1 MDLSRMYRIA
11 ETGDVND
18 PTPVDNVLRM
28 AEERQRQQQQARPQS
43 AWGRFKNFAGS
54 NAGRTLWGGLGTA
67 LGVGLTG
74 GNLQDALGYGVIG
87 AGNTV
92 GTLNQNRQYA
102 NRLALKQQERAD
114 ALAKEQRDNQFRLTL
129 QDKALEKSKILADY
143 QLDKTLA
150 RLRGEQEIKDDAEQA
165 ARQRKIDAINSNPY
179 LTEDQKQ
186 WQIARL
192 DGLNFDRGAYYTD
205 KLSSDP
211 NNQEALDYFG
221 NQATI
226 NNLIKPA
233 NYTETV
239 LKNADKFT
247 PESFG
252 DFSKSG
258 DISQL
263 VPNKK
268 YASGDLGIVQ
278 MMVEEG
284 TPLAEALD
292 RVGKMTPEQKV
303 AFEGK
308 KAGAIKAGEFPYT
321 IASQNNQAENTLEH
335 DKTMAGV
342 NYGYNQLAADNQM
355 RRDIEIAEFKNSLP
369 TETQK
374 NITAQA
380 KALGIPESVIYR
392 VGLEKQ
398 IADARQVWANIAK
411 IVADTRKVNR
421 ELSQPYLSPVEEAR
435 AKEEAKLQAQDEH
448 EKKKAAR
455 QKEAMLPTVKY
466 AINRARD
473 ALKEGTGL
481 GQIGGWGWTN
491 GQGGINR
498 ADIQNA
504 KAQMNIFMRSLLKE
518 MGVGS
523 KEMDAATEA
532 VAYRYEIDPMMP
544 EKQISRVLDNFMEDY
559 ADGTLEKNLSTE
571 AQKHAGNGGGN
582 SAQVSKVPTDEDA
595 WGDI

>member
-11 ETGDVND
+11 ETGEVND

-28 AEERQRQQQQARPQS
+28 VEAAERQKQQNRPQS

-92 GTLNQNRQYA
+92 DTLNQNRQYA

-114 ALAKEQRDNQFRLTL
+114 ALAKEQRDNQFKLGL
-129 QDKALEKSKILADY
+129 QDRALAQSKQLADY

-150 RLRGEQEIKDDAEQA
+150 RLRGEQEIKDTAEKA
-165 ARQRKIDAINSNPY
+165 ARQRKIDAINNNPY

-186 WQIARL
+186 WQIAGL

-205 KLSSDP
+205 KLSRDP
-211 NNQEALDYFG
+211 NNSEALGYFN
-221 NQATI
+221 NQRQLQ
-226 NNLIKPA
+226 NMLKSP
-233 NYTETV
+233 TER
-239 LKNADKFT
+239 
-247 PESFG
+247 
-252 DFSKSG
+252 
-258 DISQL
+258 
-263 VPNKK
+263 
-268 YASGDLGIVQ
+268 
-278 MMVEEG
+278 
-284 TPLAEALD
+284 LAEAASIAKDGGLALD
-292 RVGKMTPEQKV
+292 PESLNKGEISYITKPQSLSGEMQ
-303 AFEGK
+303 AFKEMVQRGVDPQT
-308 KAGAIKAGEFPYT
+308 AL
-321 IASQNNQAENTLEH
+321 IASGLNKLE
-335 DKTMAGV
+335 
-342 NYGYNQLAADNQM
+342 YN
-355 RRDIEIAEFKNSLP
+355 
-369 TETQK
+369 
-374 NITAQA
+374 
-380 KALGIPESVIYR
+380 
-392 VGLEKQ
+392 VGLESVKAGLDRQTHAENAATDYNYETKGAYRDADIKQ
-398 IADARQVWANIAK
+398 QQTLLEDKVKRGFEMFSKTLPADIIIEANQTAQILQKQGFNVTAADILFNDYK
-411 IVADTRKVNR
+411 KGVLANANTAAGINKTVADTRKINR
-421 ELSQPYLSPVEEAR
+421 ELSQPLLSPVEEAR
-435 AKEEAKLQAQDEH
+435 VKEKAKLQVQDEH
-448 EKKKAAR
+448 EKEKAAR
-455 QKEAMLPTVKY
+455 QKKAMLPTVEY
-466 AINRARD
+466 AINRAKD

-491 GQGGINR
+491 GQGGRNR

-544 EKQISRVLDNFMEDY
+544 EDQIRRVLDNFITDY
-559 ADGTLEKNLSTE
+559 ANGTLKKNLSTE

-582 SAQVSKVPTDEDA
+582 FAQASKVPTDEDA
-595 WGDI
+595 WG

>member
-1 MDLSRMYRIA
+1 MYRIA

-129 QDKALEKSKILADY
+129 QDKALEKRKILADY

>member
-129 QDKALEKSKILADY
+129 QDKALEKRKILADY

>member
-129 QDKALEKSKILADY
+129 QDKALEKRKILADY

-473 ALKEGTGL
+473 ALKEGAGL